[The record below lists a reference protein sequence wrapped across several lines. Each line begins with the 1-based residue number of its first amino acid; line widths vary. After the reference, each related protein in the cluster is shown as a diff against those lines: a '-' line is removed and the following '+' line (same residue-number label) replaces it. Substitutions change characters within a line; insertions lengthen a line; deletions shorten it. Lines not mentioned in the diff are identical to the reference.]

1 MEFQSIKVRYQKNIC
16 FIKFNRNNY
25 KNTITDQLIDE
36 FNYALNKYEH
46 EVTIVVIE
54 GSPDYFCFG
63 ADFQGIDNIKNP
75 ESLYQLWLNL
85 TSKPYITIAHVQGK
99 VNAGGVGF
107 VAACDIVIANE
118 KALFSLSELLF
129 GLLPACVLPFL
140 IRRVGFQKA
149 NYMTLMT
156 HPITVQQAH
165 TWNLV
170 DVYDSHS
177 EKMLRK
183 HLLRL
188 KYIPKSGIM
197 RYKRYASALYD
208 LLYTLKPKALTAN
221 HGTFSE
227 NGNLEKIK
235 RYIEKGLFPWEEEN
249 E

>member
-1 MEFQSIKVRYQKNIC
+1 MEFQSIEVRYRKNIC
-16 FIKFNRNNY
+16 FIKFNRNYY

-36 FNYALNKYEH
+36 FHYALNKYEN

-54 GSPDYFCFG
+54 GSSDYFCFG
-63 ADFQGIDNIKNP
+63 ADFQGGGNIKNP
-75 ESLYQLWLNL
+75 EALYQLWLNL
-85 TSKPYITIAHVQGK
+85 ASKPYITIAHIQGK

-118 KALFSLSELLF
+118 TALFSLSELLF
-129 GLLPACVLPFL
+129 GLLPAYVLPFL

-165 TWNLV
+165 IWSLV

-197 RYKRYASALYD
+197 RYKRYTSALYD
-208 LLYTLKPKALTAN
+208 LLNTLKPKALTAN
-221 HGTFSE
+221 RGSFSE

-235 RYIEKGLFPWEEEN
+235 RYIEKGLLPWEDEK
-249 E
+249 